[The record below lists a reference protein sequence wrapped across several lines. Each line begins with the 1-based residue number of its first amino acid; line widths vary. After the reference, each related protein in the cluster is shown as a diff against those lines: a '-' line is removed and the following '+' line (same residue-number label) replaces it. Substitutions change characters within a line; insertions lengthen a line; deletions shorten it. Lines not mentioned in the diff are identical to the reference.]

1 MKTILPLGTM
11 DPTLEGSFEIQ
22 TVLPNGAYYLMDM
35 DGQSHIW
42 PTNGNFEWCDNN
54 STYEAKKEN

>member
-1 MKTILPLGTM
+1 M

-42 PTNGNFEWCDNN
+42 STNGNFEWCDNN